1 MIKEV
6 TNLVKLLEKNGRK
19 KRLCRRFTRNR
30 GWWDTVKNSYNEE
43 IFKEM
48 FRMSRGTFYY
58 ILGKI
63 EPVIVK
69 EHNVEAPIPPDMRLA
84 IYIYKLTRGDYNYT
98 IAEMAGVAKSTVC
111 QIIIDVCKAIA
122 EMLWEE

>member
-1 MIKEV
+1 
-6 TNLVKLLEKNGRK
+6 
-19 KRLCRRFTRNR
+19 
-30 GWWDTVKNSYNEE
+30 
-43 IFKEM
+43 M

-98 IAEMAGVAKSTVC
+98 IAEMAGVAKSTVF